1 MSRRNK
7 QKRIKE
13 SGQNISDN
21 TRDDYDL
28 KRSLNKVNQSNN
40 LFTSQTSS
48 SISENRQIGTDLNS
62 ANLNENIQSE
72 TTSFY
77 FKLHESFNSRYD
89 SLNENIKNVD
99 NRISDSSLNLRQE
112 LEGKLED
119 KLDTKFFL
127 WAIAA
132 LVSIVVLI
140 YTLSYASVIGD
151 TKENSNS
158 IRLISRDIQE
168 IGDDIDDLNQNV
180 RDVQTEQ
187 KNLSKEMMKKG
198 TD

>member
-48 SISENRQIGTDLNS
+48 SMSENRQIGTDLNS

-72 TTSFY
+72 TTSYY

-89 SLNENIKNVD
+89 SLNENIKIVD